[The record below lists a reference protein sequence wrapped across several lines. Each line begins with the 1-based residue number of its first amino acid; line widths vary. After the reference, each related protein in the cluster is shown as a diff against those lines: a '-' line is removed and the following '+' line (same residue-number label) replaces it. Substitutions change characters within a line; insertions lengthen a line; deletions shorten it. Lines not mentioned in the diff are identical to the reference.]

1 MLSGATQADESAVLL
16 KCALGGG
23 TVGKGCVLVN
33 VSAPYVE
40 LEDCILVNV
49 TSLVPIK
56 GKAGL
61 LYNVVHQASDGV
73 LDASNTVRAD
83 VFTPLD
89 SPLEMRSKP
98 SIDGGQVWKEIVQ
111 GNLLSF
117 EDVYKKN
124 LVLDVGECTALA
136 TAAHTAARAKLAF

>member
-1 MLSGATQADESAVLL
+1 
-16 KCALGGG
+16 
-23 TVGKGCVLVN
+23 
-33 VSAPYVE
+33 
-40 LEDCILVNV
+40 
-49 TSLVPIK
+49 
-56 GKAGL
+56 
-61 LYNVVHQASDGV
+61 
-73 LDASNTVRAD
+73 
-83 VFTPLD
+83 
-89 SPLEMRSKP
+89 MRSKP